1 MKGRA
6 VVADPDLG
14 ADSQT
19 LKKGAKDVVEALRP
33 TEGFDLEESAGRSS
47 SFGHSSASS
56 SFLAFCATWQ
66 AGAQILSGSTAQR
79 AAGLISASGT
89 LTDTD
94 GQVRDAANSVKT
106 NQGK

>member
-1 MKGRA
+1 M
-6 VVADPDLG
+6 ADPDLG
-14 ADSQT
+14 ADSQA

-33 TEGFDLEESAGRSS
+33 TEGFDLEESAGRSA

-56 SFLAFCATWQ
+56 SFAAFCATWQ
-66 AGAQILSGSTAQR
+66 AGAQILSGSTARR
-79 AAGLISASGT
+79 AAGLISASGI

-94 GQVRDAANSVKT
+94 GQVRDAADSVKT